1 MITRHKML
9 GVTYD
14 WESEKAVLTYS
25 FNFNSYSK
33 LEKLDSSRHTM
44 LKITYDWETE
54 IAKVVDSAHYE
65 NYTRLEKMDSL
76 SDVINVLQLKYDN
89 LIEEMKNVA

>member
-1 MITRHKML
+1 M
-9 GVTYD
+9 
-14 WESEKAVLTYS
+14 
-25 FNFNSYSK
+25 
-33 LEKLDSSRHTM
+33 SSSHTM

-65 NYTRLEKMDSL
+65 NYTKLEKMDSL

-89 LIEEMKNVA
+89 LIKEMKDVA

>member
-1 MITRHKML
+1 
-9 GVTYD
+9 
-14 WESEKAVLTYS
+14 
-25 FNFNSYSK
+25 
-33 LEKLDSSRHTM
+33 M

>member
-1 MITRHKML
+1 M
-9 GVTYD
+9 
-14 WESEKAVLTYS
+14 
-25 FNFNSYSK
+25 
-33 LEKLDSSRHTM
+33 SSRHTM

-54 IAKVVDSAHYE
+54 VAKVVDSAQFN
-65 NYTRLEKMDSL
+65 NYSRLEKMDSL